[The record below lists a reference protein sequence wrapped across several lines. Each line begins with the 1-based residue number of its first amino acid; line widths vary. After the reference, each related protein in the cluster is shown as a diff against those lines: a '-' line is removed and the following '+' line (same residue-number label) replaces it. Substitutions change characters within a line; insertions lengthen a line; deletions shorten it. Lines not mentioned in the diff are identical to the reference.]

1 MFEIKLY
8 KFNKKINSTLKPDAS
23 TPSVTLNCNIKT
35 DSSIINPVIEL
46 KTNPLGYNYCYI
58 QKFNR
63 YYFIND
69 IVYSI
74 GYWTLSLNV
83 DVLASFKS
91 DITSSTQYVLRSSSA
106 YNDNILDTFYGTKA
120 SSSNNYAIAT
130 ASSTV
135 VDPDYSL
142 SIADYFNKSFND
154 GVFIIGVISNNNSGV
169 TYYQLSYASFTTL
182 LTSLMNYV
190 PDDIDDVS
198 DGIAK
203 SLFDPLQYITS
214 CTWYPSSM
222 ARGMTPVLREIKIGG
237 YTVDVGIGGFGSV
250 ISNRVCHFK
259 TTVSIPKHP
268 QYNEYSYTQLEP
280 FSRYNLFFEP
290 FGNIPLD
297 SVKLYGASSL
307 NLDWYV
313 DSASGEAELFI
324 TNGAMLIAN
333 VSAMMGVQVRLSQLT
348 VDVLGGTNSFV
359 NGVGGVINGAITGD
373 IFGAIMSGINGIT
386 STTASMLPQL
396 STKGNEGSFLPYSL
410 GAPKLHAF
418 YNLQV
423 DTNPDKYGRPLCEV
437 KTLSSLRGYCICD
450 KAVITSSC
458 TGDEK
463 ETIEAYLNG
472 GFYIE

>member
-8 KFNKKINSTLKPDAS
+8 KFNKKINSTLKPSAS

-46 KTNPLGYNYCYI
+46 KANPLDYNYCYI
-58 QKFNR
+58 EKFNR

-91 DITSSTQYVLRSSSA
+91 DITSSSQYVLRSSSN
-106 YNDNILDTFYGTKA
+106 YDGNILDTFYGTKA
-120 SSSNNYAIAT
+120 SSSGNYDVVT
-130 ASSTV
+130 AVSTV
-135 VDPDYSL
+135 TDPDYSL
-142 SIADYFNKSFND
+142 SIPDYFNKSFSD

-169 TYYQLSYASFTTL
+169 TYYQLSYASFTAL
-182 LTSLMNYV
+182 LYSLMNYV
-190 PDDIDDVS
+190 PNDIDDVS

-214 CTWYPSSM
+214 CTWYPSTM
-222 ARGMTPVLREIKIGG
+222 ARGVTPVLREIKIGG
-237 YTVDVGIGGFGSV
+237 YTIDVGIGGFGSV
-250 ISNRVCHFK
+250 INNRVCHFK
-259 TTVSIPKHP
+259 TTVTIPKHSQVNNYP
-268 QYNEYSYTQLEP
+268 YTQLEP

-297 SVKLYGASSL
+297 SVKIYGANSL

-324 TNGAMLIAN
+324 TNGTMLVAN
-333 VSAMMGVQVRLSQLT
+333 VSAMMGVQVRLSQVN
-348 VDVLGGTNSFV
+348 VDVLGASNSFV
-359 NGVGGVINGAITGD
+359 NSVGGVINGAITGD
-373 IFGAIMSGINGIT
+373 IFGAVMSGINGIT

-423 DTNPDKYGRPLCEV
+423 DTNTSKYGRPLCETQ
-437 KTLSSLRGYCICD
+437 TLSSLSGYCLCD